1 MSLVARKWLFAYL
14 APVPGSEVQSHI
26 TTYEYGRLLPGTRS
40 FRVFRLFPQQVEDL
54 AQRDD
59 ISGVLRGRIELVSL
73 DDPDGCCYNALSYCW
88 EGSIEPSPY
97 LH

>member
-40 FRVFRLFPQQVEDL
+40 FRVFHLFPQQAEDL

-59 ISGVLRGRIELVSL
+59 LSGVLRGRIELVSL
-73 DDPDGCCYNALSYCW
+73 DDSDGYCYNALSYCW
-88 EGSIEPSPY
+88 EGSIEPSP
-97 LH
+97 